1 VKDRRTFIRSAALSV
16 FAIPLVVKAQQLA
29 RPPRIGF
36 LSAAPLSSI
45 TARTDAFRQGLLDL
59 GYAEGR
65 NITIDWRSADDQWDR
80 LPALVAE
87 LVSLNVAVIVTAE
100 SPAAIAAKKT
110 TRTVPIVMAQSGDP
124 VALGLVASLASPGG
138 NITGFTTVSTEL
150 PSKEV
155 ELLKEAVPNLSRLAV
170 LTNPDNLG
178 PTALKYTEM
187 AARALALPV
196 FVQEVRDAGA
206 LAGAFSAMTKE
217 RADGLIVLPDPMFLT
232 QRSQIAELAAR
243 ARLPAI
249 YGIAEHVRAGGLMSY
264 AADRAVL
271 FRRAAIYV
279 DKILHGAQPGDLP
292 IERPLR
298 FELAINLK
306 TAKTL
311 GLTIPQSLLLR
322 ADEVIQ

>member
-1 VKDRRTFIRSAALSV
+1 MDRRTFIRSVALSA
-16 FAIPLVVKAQQLA
+16 FAVPLVVKAQQLA
-29 RPPRIGF
+29 GFPRIGF

-45 TARTDAFRQGLLDL
+45 TARTDAFRHGLRDL

-87 LVSLNVAVIVTAE
+87 LVSLNVAVIVAAD
-100 SPAAIAAKKT
+100 SLAAIAAKKT

-124 VALGLVASLASPGG
+124 VAIGLVASLARPGG
-138 NITGFTTVSTEL
+138 NITGLTTVAAEL

-155 ELLKEAVPNLSRLAV
+155 ELLKEAVPKLSRLAV
-170 LTNPDNLG
+170 LANPDNPWV
-178 PTALKYTEM
+178 PTALKDTEM
-187 AARALALPV
+187 AAQALGLPV
-196 FVQEVRDAGA
+196 FVWAVRDAGA
-206 LAGAFSAMTKE
+206 LAAAFSAMTKE
-217 RADGLIVLPDPMFLT
+217 RADGLTVLPDPMFLT
-232 QRSQIAELAAR
+232 QRSQIAELAAQ

-264 AADRAVL
+264 AADRTVL

-279 DKILHGAQPGDLP
+279 DKILKGAPPGDLP
-292 IERPLR
+292 IEQPTN
-298 FELAINLK
+298 FELSINMK
-306 TAKTL
+306 TAKAL
-311 GLTIPQSLLLR
+311 GLTIPSSLLLR